1 MLHDNSTP
9 LAAIGFEQ
17 LKPDGSP
24 MAVIAARGSF
34 EIVEG
39 VIRYTPTQE
48 LVFADVF
55 EGDPQRTPLVRVGDL
70 IPFKPAA
77 DVTVLGV
84 IQSPQAVAVLR
95 AGLRVTGRGAV
106 LEKHLLATGPRNWA
120 HDGQWRLGASPM
132 VDHVPLDWR
141 LATGG
146 RVIGDPDGTVDPRNP
161 IGAGVIHRDYTSE
174 KLTLPAAQ
182 IFSETAPFD
191 ATPTQPPPPEGMGP
205 IAPWAASRSAQAGT
219 YDQVWQDHH
228 HPLLPLDFDYRFYQ
242 SAPED
247 LQVPGYLHPGDRVQ
261 AYGLLPD
268 GALLDFHLP
277 DLAPYA
283 TFSFN
288 DGREVQ
294 AQLHLDGL
302 HLDLRDG
309 IRFGLTW
316 RAWAPICPSFWRID
330 LHLGRSAEV
339 AAMALPV
346 SALEGLRMAG

>member
-39 VIRYTPTQE
+39 VIRYAPTQE
-48 LVFADVF
+48 LVLADVF

-84 IQSPQAVAVLR
+84 IQSPQAVELLR

-106 LEKHLLATGPRNWA
+106 LEKHLLATGPRDWT
-120 HDGQWRLGASPM
+120 HDGQWRLGPVSA
-132 VDHVPLDWR
+132 VERVPLDWR

-161 IGAGVIHRDYTSE
+161 IGAGVVHPDYTSE
-174 KLTLPAAQ
+174 KLTLPAAR
-182 IFSETAPFD
+182 IYAELAPLE
-191 ATPTQPPPPEGMGP
+191 ATPTKPPRPEGMGP
-205 IAPWAASRSAQAGT
+205 VAPWVAARAVHAGT
-219 YDQVWQDHH
+219 YDQAWQDHH

-261 AYGLLPD
+261 AYGMLPD

-283 TFSFN
+283 TFSFT

-309 IRFGLTW
+309 LRFDLTW

-339 AAMALPV
+339 AALGLPV
-346 SALEGLRMAG
+346 SALEGLRLAG